1 MHAAGACRGL
11 QPAAAPRRQQQ
22 RAEPRRT
29 RRLAAAPH
37 AAASLRSEQAP
48 LHRRAVLA
56 SLALCSA
63 VRLSPPCRAE
73 EGAAAAATALDES
86 ALAALQAD
94 AATAFAAQDF
104 PAAERALSAL
114 IAAEPQNVA
123 WVEGRAQVRVD
134 AKRFDAA
141 LQDFDAALALIGS
154 PSAGSAA
161 EARLRSG
168 RALALEGL
176 SRWPEALADYDVA
189 LASTTTAGFL
199 PDPYIVNSRGNVLAS
214 LGRWAEA
221 RDAYTSAAAIFQ
233 CVPCSDGV
241 LLPARAYALVAA
253 GLPRV
258 IAAAAAPRRGW
269 MAQSMQPPT
278 QR

>member
-1 MHAAGACRGL
+1 MR
-11 QPAAAPRRQQQ
+11 PR
-22 RAEPRRT
+22 ADAT
-29 RRLAAAPH
+29 
-37 AAASLRSEQAP
+37 
-48 LHRRAVLA
+48 LH
-56 SLALCSA
+56 
-63 VRLSPPCRAE
+63 
-73 EGAAAAATALDES
+73 AATADSGARTGLPELR
-86 ALAALQAD
+86 AELLARARGDVLEIGAGTGLNLPLYRLAD
-94 AATAFAAQDF
+94 GAVRSLTGAAVLLRCSRH
-104 PAAERALSAL
+104 AERALSAL

-176 SRWPEALADYDVA
+176 SRWTEALDDYDVA
-189 LASTTTAGFL
+189 LASATTAGFL

-221 RDAYTSAAAIFQ
+221 RDAYTLAAAIFQ
-233 CVPCSDGV
+233 CVPLALTYVVFCLLALTHAFLQVFQGV
-241 LLPARAYALVAA
+241 SARQQHDVAA
-253 GLPRV
+253 
-258 IAAAAAPRRGW
+258 
-269 MAQSMQPPT
+269 
-278 QR
+278 

>member
-11 QPAAAPRRQQQ
+11 HSAAAPRRQQQ
-22 RAEPRRT
+22 RAEPRRP
-29 RRLAAAPH
+29 RRLAAAPR
-37 AAASLRSEQAP
+37 AAATLPSESAP

-56 SLALCSA
+56 TLVLCSA

-73 EGAAAAATALDES
+73 EGAAPASTAGALDES

-176 SRWPEALADYDVA
+176 SRWTEALDDYDVA
-189 LASTTTAGFL
+189 LASATTAGFL

-221 RDAYTSAAAIFQ
+221 RDAYTLAAAIFQ
-233 CVPCSDGV
+233 CVPLALTYVVFCLLALTHAFLQVFQGV
-241 LLPARAYALVAA
+241 SARQQHDVAA
-253 GLPRV
+253 
-258 IAAAAAPRRGW
+258 
-269 MAQSMQPPT
+269 
-278 QR
+278 